1 MKVNIS
7 EIFSSIQGEGRYAG
21 HPAVFIRFAGCSVQC
36 DFCDTKEAQI
46 LNPEAQFQSDNLH
59 TYNLNRVPSNWC
71 TVGVQ
76 EVYEYVADLI
86 EQSGPDP
93 KKRIQMVV
101 ITGGEPFEQPE
112 ALGELCV
119 KLPYLTRTG
128 VTAYMQ
134 VCVETS
140 GSTPLE
146 EVTHESGV
154 TSTTAK
160 GVLYHI
166 YNSEYCFLTVSP
178 KRHQLI
184 LDYAYSASQL
194 KFLVGCTPI
203 EDIRI
208 PPEVL
213 DHCTERTEGL
223 AFQPIWYSDP
233 ELRANAV
240 KRAIEATYKYG
251 GTLSTQLHKFLGVR

>member
-36 DFCDTKEAQI
+36 DFCDTKEAQT

-119 KLPYLTRTG
+119 KLPYLASEKVGITD
-128 VTAYMQ
+128 YIQ
-134 VCVETS
+134 VCIESS
-140 GSTPLE
+140 GATPAASNESLPGLMNYLASE
-146 EVTHESGV
+146 EAAHV
-154 TSTTAK
+154 
-160 GVLYHI
+160 
-166 YNSEYCFLTVSP
+166 FLTVSP
-178 KRHQLI
+178 KPIGVQMEYVYL
-184 LDYAYSASQL
+184 ASQL
-194 KFLVGCTPI
+194 KFLVGHK
-203 EDIRI
+203 
-208 PPEVL
+208 PEFDVEVPL
-213 DHCTERTEGL
+213 EVFKNVESRTEGIT
-223 AFQPIWYSDP
+223 FQPIWYDDP
-233 ELRANAV
+233 KRTSEAV
-240 KRAIEATYKYG
+240 KRAIKKAYIYG
-251 GTLSTQLHKFLGVR
+251 GTISTQIHKFLDIR